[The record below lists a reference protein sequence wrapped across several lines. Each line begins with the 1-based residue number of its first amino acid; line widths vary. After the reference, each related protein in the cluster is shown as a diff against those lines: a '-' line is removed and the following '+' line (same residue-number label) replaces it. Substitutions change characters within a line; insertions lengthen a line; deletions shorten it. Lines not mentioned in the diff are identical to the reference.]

1 MVTKEPKPQPD
12 IAGRPRFE
20 SLLSDL
26 TARFANL
33 PPARVGGEIT
43 TALRQICEG
52 LQLDRS
58 TLWEFPASD
67 PQVAHSSRGPTTAC
81 AASEERLNL
90 AMDSAG
96 AGLWSMDLESQQIWA
111 NPRIHELY
119 QFPAEQVPQRCQS
132 MRPNASCSRHGPS
145 LCFYSCSSSDSPT
158 A

>member
-67 PQVAHSSRGPTTAC
+67 PQVAHLRHKYQMM
-81 AASEERLNL
+81 ERLDLHTSVEL
-90 AMDSAG
+90 AHFAIKH
-96 AGLWSMDLESQQIWA
+96 GLVEI
-111 NPRIHELY
+111 
-119 QFPAEQVPQRCQS
+119 
-132 MRPNASCSRHGPS
+132 
-145 LCFYSCSSSDSPT
+145 
-158 A
+158 